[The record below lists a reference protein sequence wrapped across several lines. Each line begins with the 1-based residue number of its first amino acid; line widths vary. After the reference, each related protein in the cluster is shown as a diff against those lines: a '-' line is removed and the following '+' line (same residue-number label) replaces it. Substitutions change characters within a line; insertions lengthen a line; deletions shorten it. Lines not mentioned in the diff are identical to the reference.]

1 MTLRELKR
9 IYKDEFKLKRKQI
22 DQLVKIGIELD
33 LIRIEGK
40 EVLFREGDE
49 FLSEDD
55 YLDLDLEEYE
65 LEQPNN

>member
-40 EVLFREGDE
+40 EFLFREGDE